1 MTSDWHIYNLANYD
15 MQRTSGDTEGARSLG
30 VPTKN
35 WLAAWQSEGMRRTVY
50 CVVLCH
56 YEEQACLLLSD
67 SAEAPKMLVKSC
79 SHFGVQNSTS
89 LCIPICRRMFNVPK
103 NAYQYIKSF
112 YLINVSFAVDLVV
125 ISEAALSRFNLK
137 LYATVKTFRRENQNT
152 SSRKRVRY

>member
-1 MTSDWHIYNLANYD
+1 MISDWHIYDLANYD

-35 WLAAWQSEGMRRTVY
+35 WLAAWQSEGMR
-50 CVVLCH
+50 
-56 YEEQACLLLSD
+56 
-67 SAEAPKMLVKSC
+67 
-79 SHFGVQNSTS
+79 N
-89 LCIPICRRMFNVPK
+89 
-103 NAYQYIKSF
+103 IKWF
-112 YLINVSFAVDLVV
+112 YLINASFAVDLVV